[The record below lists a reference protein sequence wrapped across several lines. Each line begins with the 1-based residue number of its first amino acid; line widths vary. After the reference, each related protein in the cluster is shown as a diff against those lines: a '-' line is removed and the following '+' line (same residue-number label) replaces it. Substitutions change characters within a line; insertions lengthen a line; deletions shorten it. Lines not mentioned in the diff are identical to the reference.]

1 MNRRG
6 REKLLILLKA
16 RKTQSIF
23 KHYIK
28 ELKTEDGKIK

>member
-1 MNRRG
+1 MIGRR
-6 REKLLILLKA
+6 REKLLILLKH

-28 ELKTEDGKIK
+28 ELKTKDGKKK